1 MRTDDLTCD
10 IDEWIREAE
19 SSTREFND
27 KKEKLSAF
35 REAGWWD
42 NGSTYLSYYKRF
54 TTKSGTEY
62 FSEVSLSSDGTLIWS
77 RGGGLTDFGTQEVGI
92 EDAEKIIDVVKMLE
106 ERATSDE

>member
-62 FSEVSLSSDGTLIWS
+62 FSEVSLSADGTLIWS
-77 RGGGLTDFGTQEVGI
+77 RGGGLTDFWYARGSDRRCGEDHRRREDVGGKGDI
-92 EDAEKIIDVVKMLE
+92 
-106 ERATSDE
+106 